1 MPISRTV
8 FRHAGIFLLLFGLS
22 IPVAELAFRMVDGA
36 PGAELAGLFEPFAG
50 TNYKMA
56 SMVDTDARYPW
67 GRTAVHTDGL
77 GLRSDRERKF
87 GVQPGQHLNALL
99 LGDSQIFGSG
109 LTYEETLA
117 GHLSLHGSAQGIRI
131 GDAAVNGHSVLDQLA
146 AAKWL
151 HETNKVSIDT
161 YVLVMTCIMVKEPG
175 HYYLVKVGADG
186 RLYTTNL
193 RPWMRAVMWLR
204 THSAAY
210 GRIGKARI
218 ARREGRASGLFPIF
232 VERFNTEKPED
243 AEEAKLVSALE
254 EFKSWATAQ
263 GSKLVVV
270 YLPIPLE
277 IDPGENLE
285 QAKRAGMNIDIS
297 RPRRICESASKKADL
312 ACLDLFPA
320 VRAYQARGQPLN
332 LKGDLH
338 YTSEFWQY
346 CWPEVWRFLEPAMSS
361 RASL

>member
-1 MPISRTV
+1 M
-8 FRHAGIFLLLFGLS
+8 
-22 IPVAELAFRMVDGA
+22 
-36 PGAELAGLFEPFAG
+36 
-50 TNYKMA
+50 
-56 SMVDTDARYPW
+56 
-67 GRTAVHTDGL
+67 
-77 GLRSDRERKF
+77 
-87 GVQPGQHLNALL
+87 
-99 LGDSQIFGSG
+99 FGSG
-109 LTYEETLA
+109 LNYEETLA
-117 GHLSLHGSAQGIRI
+117 GRLSLHGGPQGIRV

-151 HETNKVSIDT
+151 RETNKVSIDT

-186 RLYTTNL
+186 RLYTTSI

-218 ARREGRASGLFPIF
+218 AQRGGKASGLFPIF
-232 VERFNTEKPED
+232 VERFNTEKPEGV
-243 AEEAKLVSALE
+243 EETQLISGLE
-254 EFKSWATAQ
+254 EFKEWATAQ
-263 GSKLVVV
+263 GSKLLVV

-277 IDPGENLE
+277 IDPGENLDE
-285 QAKRAGMNIDIS
+285 AKRAGIAVDIN

-312 ACLDLFPA
+312 AYLDLFPA
-320 VRAYQARGQPLN
+320 VKNFQTKGQTLN

-338 YTSEFWQY
+338 YTAEFWEY
-346 CWPEVWRFLEPAMSS
+346 CWPEVWRFLEPSLRS